1 MTQVN
6 ELVIKLEQGV
16 ILLFIYFL
24 FFFKVATNETK
35 KSLEAKNA
43 PQMAIVYKR
52 QNL

>member
-16 ILLFIYFL
+16 ILFIFFYF
-24 FFFKVATNETK
+24 FIFKVATNETK

-43 PQMAIVYKR
+43 HQMPIVYKR